1 MRLLTLI
8 RHAKSSWDY
17 PDLTDFERPLNDRGR
32 RDAPRMAQR
41 LARSSKTPVLLLSS
55 PATRAVTTARLF
67 AEALGVDFDSVLIEP
82 RIYEASRKN
91 LLEVVAA
98 LPDRRSQ
105 VLLFGHNP
113 GLSEL
118 AHTLATCPFDDLP
131 TCAVAQLQLDIP
143 SWNKLGPGSGKLL
156 HYWFPKDGLD

>member
-41 LARSSKTPVLLLSS
+41 LARNCKPPLLLLSS

-67 AEALGVDFDSVLIEP
+67 AETLGVDFDSLLIEP
-82 RIYEASRKN
+82 RIYEASRKT
-91 LLEVVAA
+91 LLEVIGD
-98 LPDRRSQ
+98 LPDRSTQ

-118 AHTLATCPFDDLP
+118 AHTLANCPFDEIP
-131 TCAVAQLQLDIP
+131 TCAVVQLQLDLG
-143 SWNKLGPGSGKLL
+143 SWAKVGPGCGRLL
-156 HYWFPKDGLD
+156 HYWFPKDGMD

>member
-17 PDLTDFERPLNDRGR
+17 PGLTDFERPLNDRGR

-41 LARSSKTPVLLLSS
+41 LARRCKPPLLLLSS

-67 AEALGVDFDSVLIEP
+67 AEALGVDFDEVLIEP
-82 RIYEASRKN
+82 RLYEASRKT
-91 LLEVVAA
+91 LLEVIAG
-98 LPDRRSQ
+98 LPERRSQ

-118 AHTLATCPFDDLP
+118 AHTLAACPFDELP
-131 TCAVAQLQLDIP
+131 TCAAVQLQLDIA
-143 SWNKLGPGSGKLL
+143 SWAKVGPGCGKLL
-156 HYWFPKDGLD
+156 HYGFPKDGLD

>member
-17 PDLTDFERPLNDRGR
+17 PGLTDFERPLNDRGR

-41 LARSSKTPVLLLSS
+41 LGRSCKPPLLLLSS

-67 AEALGVDFDSVLIEP
+67 AETLAVDFASLQIEP
-82 RIYEASRKN
+82 RIYEASRKA
-91 LLEVVAA
+91 LLELIAD
-98 LPDRRSQ
+98 LPDRHHQ

-118 AHTLATCPFDDLP
+118 AHTLADCPFDDMP
-131 TCAVAQLQLDIP
+131 TCGVVQLQLDI
-143 SWNKLGPGSGKLL
+143 SHWAKVGPGSGKLL
-156 HYWFPKDGLD
+156 HYWFPKDGMD

>member
-41 LARSSKTPVLLLSS
+41 LSRNCKPPLLLLSS

-67 AEALGVDFDSVLIEP
+67 AETLGVDFDSLLIEP
-82 RIYEASRKN
+82 RIYEASRKT
-91 LLEVVAA
+91 LLEVIGD
-98 LPDRRSQ
+98 LPDRSAQ

-118 AHTLATCPFDDLP
+118 AHTLANCPFDEMP
-131 TCAVAQLQLDIP
+131 TCAVVQLQLDLGN
-143 SWNKLGPGSGKLL
+143 WAKVGPGCGRLL
-156 HYWFPKDGLD
+156 HYWFPKDGMD